1 MIRRDGQ
8 LSLARKDERWQI
20 LQELAKNEKNFS
32 LTRELLTDFTKPI
45 RVTLNINNEKKTFE
59 FEVLNLVRQE
69 KIRDIF
75 FDFINGQTGIRPR
88 DPIRVIETL
97 FKQKIRNDL
106 VCIKNKFYSRRQ
118 QLIDLNDGCG
128 MASGFHQALC
138 LTRSGPT
145 LNINLAFTCFY
156 VPLNFVEF
164 YCKYLR
170 KDITKRMTEVETTHA
185 GRPLRYRVKGFGKSA
200 NQLTFIL
207 RSDKDQT
214 TTTSMKSE
222 NELTFDDS
230 NGYQSTIE
238 LKKSVSV
245 AEYFTKKYK
254 RLQYPNLPCVDAR
267 NENGEKTNWLPM
279 EVVKIVEWE
288 SSLRPLDS
296 VQRALVSKTTI
307 VKPDR

>member
-32 LTRELLTDFTKPI
+32 L
-45 RVTLNINNEKKTFE
+45 
-59 FEVLNLVRQE
+59 
-69 KIRDIF
+69 
-75 FDFINGQTGIRPR
+75 
-88 DPIRVIETL
+88 
-97 FKQKIRNDL
+97 
-106 VCIKNKFYSRRQ
+106 VCRRQ
-118 QLIDLNDGCG
+118 QLIDL
-128 MASGFHQALC
+128 
-138 LTRSGPT
+138 
-145 LNINLAFTCFY
+145 I
-156 VPLNFVEF
+156 
-164 YCKYLR
+164 
-170 KDITKRMTEVETTHA
+170 ETTHA

-200 NQLTFIL
+200 NQLTFNL

-267 NENGEKTNWLPM
+267 NGNGEKTNWLPM

>member
-20 LQELAKNEKNFS
+20 LQELAK
-32 LTRELLTDFTKPI
+32 ELLTDFTKPI

-75 FDFINGQTGIRPR
+75 FDFINGQTGIRLR

-97 FKQKIRNDL
+97 FKQKIRNDF

-118 QLIDLNDGCG
+118 QLIDL
-128 MASGFHQALC
+128 
-138 LTRSGPT
+138 
-145 LNINLAFTCFY
+145 I
-156 VPLNFVEF
+156 
-164 YCKYLR
+164 
-170 KDITKRMTEVETTHA
+170 ETTHA
-185 GRPLRYRVKGFGKSA
+185 GRLLRYRVKGFGKSA
-200 NQLTFIL
+200 NQLTFNL
-207 RSDKDQT
+207 RSDKDQTT

-267 NENGEKTNWLPM
+267 NGNEEKTNWLSM
-279 EVVKIVEWE
+279 EVVKE

-307 VKPDR
+307 VKPDRRYDEIMKIVR

>member
-32 LTRELLTDFTKPI
+32 L
-45 RVTLNINNEKKTFE
+45 
-59 FEVLNLVRQE
+59 
-69 KIRDIF
+69 
-75 FDFINGQTGIRPR
+75 
-88 DPIRVIETL
+88 
-97 FKQKIRNDL
+97 
-106 VCIKNKFYSRRQ
+106 VCRRQ
-118 QLIDLNDGCG
+118 QLIDL
-128 MASGFHQALC
+128 
-138 LTRSGPT
+138 
-145 LNINLAFTCFY
+145 I
-156 VPLNFVEF
+156 
-164 YCKYLR
+164 
-170 KDITKRMTEVETTHA
+170 ETTHA

-200 NQLTFIL
+200 NQLTFNL
-207 RSDKDQT
+207 RSDKDQTTTT

>member
-75 FDFINGQTGIRPR
+75 FDFINGQTGIRLR

-97 FKQKIRNDL
+97 FKQKIRNDF

-118 QLIDLNDGCG
+118 QLIDL
-128 MASGFHQALC
+128 
-138 LTRSGPT
+138 
-145 LNINLAFTCFY
+145 I
-156 VPLNFVEF
+156 
-164 YCKYLR
+164 
-170 KDITKRMTEVETTHA
+170 ETTHA

-200 NQLTFIL
+200 NQLTFNL
-207 RSDKDQT
+207 RSDKDQTTTT